1 MLNLGA
7 ISFAG
12 PWLLLALGVLPLLWW
27 LLRATPPAPRLI
39 AFPATRLLLGL
50 DPTEETPAHTPWWLL
65 LLRLMIAGLVI
76 VGLARPILDAGPEL
90 DGAGPLFLV
99 IDDGWAA
106 AAHWERRQTTM
117 LALIEKAGRTNRP
130 VRILTTAPPPS
141 GQAISVPT
149 VMTAA
154 EARDVVRSLE
164 PKPWPAD
171 RRAALAAIE
180 AGVPSG
186 PAQVMWVADGLVG
199 DGGASAASDLA
210 MTLQRFGPVTMISDE
225 AAARAVVLRPPENQG
240 STLRIVAVRANTG
253 AAEARWV
260 RASGGSGVVLGREAL
275 HFDAKSTRAETVLD
289 LPRELRNRIT
299 RLEIEGEA
307 SAGAVVL
314 LDERWRWRP
323 VGLASGGSAE
333 TAQPLLSDLFYL
345 ERALEPFGDVVAG
358 TIDMLIASEL
368 AVIMLAD
375 IGQIVGP
382 DRSRL
387 DRWVRAGGIV
397 VRFAGPRLAERVDD
411 LVPVTLRSG
420 GRLLGGAMTWGR
432 AARLAPFGADSPF
445 HGLVVPEDVQVRRQV
460 LAQPSLDLVERTW
473 ARLEDGTPL
482 VTAERRDQ
490 GWVVLFHTT
499 ANTEW
504 SNLPLSGLFVDMLR
518 RLTDLSQGVL
528 GEGGA
533 TPLPPLLGLDG
544 FGRLG
549 EPAAAARA
557 IAASSLAEARIG
569 PHRPPGFYGT
579 EQARRAV
586 NLGAG
591 IQELAPIA
599 DLPQGVRRTGF
610 DENRES
616 DIAPWLLA
624 LAVVLLLIDLVIGL
638 ALRGLVTPRRGVVAG
653 ALLGGLWIAQAIPA
667 GVATAGEFED
677 RFAMEST
684 RETRLAYVL
693 TGDGDVDSMS
703 AAGLRGLT
711 RWLAERTAVEAAAPM
726 GINIETDALVFFPL
740 LYWPMTPDRPEL
752 SGTSLAKLDA
762 YMKSGGTILFDTR
775 DQGEVGALPPRLRER
790 RGGLVGVGTQ
800 SLRRLLGRLDIPP
813 LIPLPTDHVLTKTFY
828 LLDVFPGRW
837 EGGTLWVERDPHSI
851 NDGVSSVII
860 GANDWAAA
868 WAEDEAGRPLA
879 PLVPG
884 GPRQRELA
892 FRFGTNLVMY
902 ALTGNYK
909 ADQVHVPAILERL
922 GQ

>member
-1 MLNLGA
+1 MLSLGA

-50 DPTEETPAHTPWWLL
+50 APTEETPAHTPWWLL
-65 LLRLMIAGLVI
+65 LLRLVIVGLVI
-76 VGLARPILDAGPEL
+76 VGLARPILNAGAEL
-90 DGAGPLFLV
+90 GGAGPLLLV

-106 AAHWERRQTTM
+106 AANWERRQTTV
-117 LALIEKAGRTNRP
+117 LALIEKAARTDRP
-130 VRILTTAPPPS
+130 VRILTTAPAAS
-141 GQAISVPT
+141 GQPISVSAM
-149 VMTAA
+149 MTAA
-154 EARDVVRSLE
+154 EAHDAIQSLE
-164 PKPWPAD
+164 PKPWPTN
-171 RRAALAAIE
+171 RNAALAAVE
-180 AGVPSG
+180 ASVPSG
-186 PAQVMWVADGLVG
+186 PAQVMWIADGLAG
-199 DGGASAASDLA
+199 DGGAAAAGELA
-210 MTLQRFGPVTMISDE
+210 TMLQRLGPVTMIDDE
-225 AAARAVVLRPPENQG
+225 ATGRAVALRPPEAQG
-240 STLRIVAVRANTG
+240 SALHITALRATATVVATRWLRATG
-253 AAEARWV
+253 E
-260 RASGGSGVVLGREAL
+260 SGVVLGREAL
-275 HFDAKSTRAETVLD
+275 LFEAGSTQAEAVLE
-289 LPRELRNRIT
+289 LPRDLRNRIT

-314 LDERWRWRP
+314 LDERWRRRP
-323 VGLASGGSAE
+323 VGLASGGSTE
-333 TAQPLLSDLFYL
+333 NAQPLLSDLFYL
-345 ERALEPFGDVVAG
+345 ERALEPFGDVVTG
-358 TIDMLIASEL
+358 TIDTLIESAL

-382 DRSRL
+382 DRSHL
-387 DRWVRAGGIV
+387 DQWVRAGGVV

-411 LVPVTLRSG
+411 LVPVALRSG
-420 GRLLGGAMTWGR
+420 GRLLGGAMTWGQ
-432 AARLAPFGADSPF
+432 AARLAPFEGDSPF
-445 HGLVVPEDVQVRRQV
+445 HGLVVPEDVEVRRQV
-460 LAQPSLDLVERTW
+460 LAQPSLDLVARTW

-482 VTAERRDQ
+482 VTAEQRDQ

-504 SNLPLSGLFVDMLR
+504 SNLPLSGLFVAMLR

-528 GEGGA
+528 GDGGE

-549 EPAAAARA
+549 EPSPAARA
-557 IAASSLAEARIG
+557 IAPSSLLKSGIG
-569 PHRPPGFYGT
+569 PHRPPGFYGS

-586 NLGAG
+586 NLGAS
-591 IQELAPIA
+591 ILELTPIA
-599 DLPQGVRRTGF
+599 GLPQGLRRTGF
-610 DENRES
+610 DEDRES

-624 LAVVLLLIDLVIGL
+624 LAVVLLLVDLVVSL
-638 ALRGLVTPRRGVVAG
+638 ALRGLLAPRHGVVAG
-653 ALLGGLWIAQAIPA
+653 MLIGALWIGATPTSFAI
-667 GVATAGEFED
+667 AGESED
-677 RFAMEST
+677 RFAIDAT

-693 TGDGDVDSMS
+693 TGDRDIDGMS

-726 GINIETDALVFFPL
+726 GLNVETDALVFFPL
-740 LYWPMTPDRPEL
+740 LYWPMTPDRQEL
-752 SGTSLAKLDA
+752 GDTALAKLDA

-790 RGGLVGVGTQ
+790 QGGLVGIGTQ
-800 SLRRLLGRLDIPP
+800 SLRRLLSRLDIPP
-813 LIPLPTDHVLTKTFY
+813 LIPLPADHVLTKTFY

-837 EGGTLWVERDPHSI
+837 EGGTLWIERDPHSI

-879 PLVPG
+879 ALVPG